1 MGLMANLRQ
10 FSSIF
15 RRKCQK
21 NAVFH
26 RKKPA
31 IGGKCTRFSG
41 KKSRTGPLRLQS
53 GRGGSRRSRA
63 LFRLRRR
70 ETGRMPNKGLILFV
84 IREK

>member
-1 MGLMANLRQ
+1 MGLMANLWQ
-10 FSSIF
+10 VSSIF

-26 RKKPA
+26 RKSPP
-31 IGGKCTRFSG
+31 SG
-41 KKSRTGPLRLQS
+41 KMHALFGKKARTGPLRLQS
-53 GRGGSRRSRA
+53 GGGGSRRSRA
-63 LFRLRRR
+63 VFRLRRR

>member
-15 RRKCQK
+15 RRKFKK

-31 IGGKCTRFSG
+31 IGENARAFRE
-41 KKSRTGPLRLQS
+41 KKPRAGPLRLQS
-53 GRGGSRRSRA
+53 GGGGSRRSRA
-63 LFRLRRR
+63 FSACAA
-70 ETGRMPNKGLILFV
+70 GKAANCPIKA
-84 IREK
+84 

>member
-31 IGGKCTRFSG
+31 IGENARAFREKSPGPALCACSPAGEGAGGAGRFSACAAG
-41 KKSRTGPLRLQS
+41 KI
-53 GRGGSRRSRA
+53 
-63 LFRLRRR
+63 
-70 ETGRMPNKGLILFV
+70 GRMPNKGLILFV

>member
-15 RRKCQK
+15 RKKCQK

-26 RKKPA
+26 RKSPP
-31 IGGKCTRFSG
+31 SG
-41 KKSRTGPLRLQS
+41 KMH
-53 GRGGSRRSRA
+53 A
-63 LFRLRRR
+63 LFGKKAPDRPSAPAVRRGREPEEPGGFCLRRR

>member
-31 IGGKCTRFSG
+31 IGENARAFRE
-41 KKSRTGPLRLQS
+41 KKPRTGPLRLQS
-53 GRGGSRRSRA
+53 GGGGSRRSRA

-70 ETGRMPNKGLILFV
+70 ETGRMPNQGLILFV